1 MHTLLVLGAKLREI
15 MDTIKIKD
23 FLMLMEN
30 FERRSLINWKKDIF
44 QFFHLTLD
52 YNEIANSVYSN
63 CWPLVLI

>member
-1 MHTLLVLGAKLREI
+1 
-15 MDTIKIKD
+15 
-23 FLMLMEN
+23 MLMEN

-52 YNEIANSVYSN
+52 YTEIVNSVYSN